1 MPCRATSELLSRL
14 SKSTEKGSFTVI
26 DRGAGGI
33 DALRSALDAECIWY
47 GLVKFVVGSGSFART
62 KYIFFHWNGPDCS
75 AVKRGRANAAKSKA
89 LEAVGAIHSEMVVI
103 ELQQCTTDFFFE
115 KLEKVFVSDDGDA
128 SFSIS
133 AMKEDYERSAI
144 DARMEE
150 ITKGAADAPP
160 RPTAMEMPHP
170 PSAERCIEAVRL
182 PLGPFNWVL
191 LHPLKKGET
200 TPVVHN
206 AGGGSVRQMM
216 AWLNDTDDKVLYGLI
231 RMGFG
236 SGGFRRTKWIF
247 LMWTGEKMNQVKRG
261 KAMEVEGAMK
271 NLLRPF
277 NLDFK
282 GTNKVEYGLKK
293 IIDRVQ
299 KSVVV
304 DGKTGTEEVDV
315 YTIDAFM
322 EALREEAMAN
332 MDFFDEEMERGD
344 DAEEAA
350 AAKKKVVLPLDA
362 TIEMVRNDANNID
375 WALIAPEGQHRDSMR
390 NRIKKATPE
399 EMAAAAA
406 EVAVAEAAAAAAAAA
421 AESGNREKGVG
432 AADILEQEAV
442 AEEEEVEEEKGGEE
456 EGPTSPPPTPP
467 PPPEDEESR
476 EQAEN
481 RALMEAMEGA
491 ADALYDSDE
500 DGEVIFDSDED

>member
-1 MPCRATSELLSRL
+1 MRC
-14 SKSTEKGSFTVI
+14 
-26 DRGAGGI
+26 
-33 DALRSALDAECIWY
+33 ALDPECIWF
-47 GLVKFVVGSGSFART
+47 GVIRFTIGSGSFART
-62 KYIFFHWNGPDCS
+62 KYIFIHWNGPECS
-75 AVKRGRANAAKSKA
+75 AVKRGKANAAKSKA
-89 LEAVGAIHSEMVVI
+89 LAAVGFIHSEMAVV

-115 KLEKVFVSDDGDA
+115 KLQKVFVSDDGDS

-133 AMKEDYERSAI
+133 AMKEDYERSVI
-144 DARMEE
+144 DARMDE
-150 ITKGAADAPP
+150 IVKGQADAPP

-191 LHPLKKGET
+191 LHPLKKGQK

-216 AWLNDTDDKVLYGLI
+216 QWLDGTDDKVLYGLV

-247 LMWTGEKMNQVKRG
+247 LMWTGEKMAHVARG
-261 KAMEVEGAMK
+261 MAMSVEGEMK

-299 KSVVV
+299 TSVVV
-304 DGKTGTEEVDV
+304 DGKTKSEEVDV

-322 EALREEAMAN
+322 EALREEAVAN
-332 MDFFDEEMERGD
+332 MDFFDENMIESD
-344 DAEEAA
+344 DEGGGGEAK
-350 AAKKKVVLPLDA
+350 AKKPVLPLDS
-362 TIEMVRNDANNID
+362 TIEMVRDDSNTID
-375 WALIAPEGQHRDSMR
+375 WALIAPEGQHRESMR
-390 NRIKKATPE
+390 NRVKKATPE
-399 EMAAAAA
+399 E
-406 EVAVAEAAAAAAAAA
+406 VAAAAAA
-421 AESGNREKGVG
+421 AE
-432 AADILEQEAV
+432 EAV
-442 AEEEEVEEEKGGEE
+442 AAAAEASMADDEGAKSGAGGGQDREL
-456 EGPTSPPPTPP
+456 EGSAELEAPPPPAEPAPAAPSSPP
-467 PPPEDEESR
+467 PPPPDDDDETQ

-500 DGEVIFDSDED
+500 EDGVVFDSDEDDE